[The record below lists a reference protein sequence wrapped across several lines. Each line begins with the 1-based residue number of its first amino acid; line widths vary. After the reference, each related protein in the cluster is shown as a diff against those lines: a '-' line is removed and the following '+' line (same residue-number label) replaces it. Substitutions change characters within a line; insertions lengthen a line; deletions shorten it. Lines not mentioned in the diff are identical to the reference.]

1 MAIDLG
7 QPQSVAA
14 HRPNRCG
21 RIVAWLGLI
30 RFGGRVDYVDPV
42 SSSFVEESL
51 QGLGG
56 VGISSR
62 RSLVAAGE
70 HPVAI

>member
-1 MAIDLG
+1 MAA
-7 QPQSVAA
+7 VA
-14 HRPNRCG
+14 G
-21 RIVAWLGLI
+21 VDLI
-30 RFGGRVDYVDPV
+30 RFGGRVNYVDLV
-42 SSSFVEESL
+42 SSSLVEESL

-56 VGISSR
+56 IRVSIR